1 MRKIING
8 KSYDTEKATEV
19 GCWSNN
25 LSTRDFHHCTETLYR
40 KRTGE
45 YFLHGEGGAMSK
57 YARAID
63 TNSWSGSEDIK
74 PLTVEEAR
82 RWAEKNL
89 DADEYEAEFGEVAED
104 DSRTVL
110 SITMTASLAERLRRE
125 AAKAE
130 MTLSAYIESKLTAI

>member
-1 MRKIING
+1 MKRIIDG
-8 KSYDTEKATEV
+8 KHYDTEKAAEV

-25 LSTRDFHHCTETLYR
+25 RSARDFGHCSETLYR

-45 YFLHGEGGAMSK
+45 YFLYGEGGPMSK
-57 YARAID
+57 YRRAVD
-63 TNSWSGSEDIK
+63 QNSWRGGEDIT

-82 RWAEKNL
+82 RWAEENL
-89 DADEYEAEFGEVAED
+89 SADEYEKEFGEVAED

-110 SITMTASLAERLRRE
+110 SITMAASLAERLRRE

-130 MTLSAYIESKLTAI
+130 MTLSAYIESRLR

>member
-1 MRKIING
+1 MKKIING
-8 KSYDTEKATEV
+8 KSYDTEKAAEV

-25 LSTRDFHHCTETLYR
+25 RSARDFGHCTETLYR

-45 YFLHGEGGAMSK
+45 YFLYGEGGPMSK
-57 YARAID
+57 YRRAVD
-63 TNSWSGSEDIK
+63 QNSWRGGEDIT

-82 RWAEKNL
+82 RWAEENL
-89 DADEYEAEFGEVAED
+89 SADEYEKEFGEVSED

-110 SITMTASLAERLRRE
+110 SITMNAGLAEKLRRE

-130 MTLSAYIESKLTAI
+130 MTLSAYIESRLS